1 MNTPNTII
9 WNPKDHPWTE
19 TCHVAE
25 FMRQWGIDGIAS
37 LIGKASSDVEWFWDE
52 ALKDMGLE
60 WSQPYDR
67 VLDASGGFPWAKWFQ
82 GGKINIT
89 HNCIDRHVINGHGG
103 ETALIYEAD
112 SGRDED
118 ARVVSFSELKNLVD
132 KCAGAMTSMGVGA
145 GDFVGLYAP
154 MSVET
159 VAAMFACFKVGA
171 GFVPIFCGFG
181 EHAVVDRLESCGA
194 RLLFANQSLQRR
206 GKEVAT
212 GNTVMTVME
221 QVPSLERLVFLDT
234 DQWDGFLSEGEMQDT
249 GVETCSEDVS
259 MLIYT
264 SGTTGKPKGTVHTH
278 AGVLAQVGKELR
290 YAFDV
295 RAGEP
300 FFWVTDIGWMMGPWE
315 LIGCL
320 LYRAPVVMLDGAPDY
335 PHVDRLWEIIENRK
349 VVSLGISPTAIRLF
363 MGKTDGKGPQGHDF
377 SNLRLMGSTGEP
389 WDETSYM
396 WAFEKIGGGRCPIMN
411 ISGGTE
417 IMGCHLQPYPVM
429 PLKPMTLGM
438 GALAMDVKV
447 FNDAGDAV
455 TGEVGHLVCCKPA
468 PSMTKGFLGDDA
480 RYLETYFTKFGEN
493 VWYHGDWASIDAD
506 GFWFLHGR
514 TDDTIK
520 VAGKRIGPAEVE
532 SALIAHPEVGQAAV
546 IGVPDDLKGQALV
559 CFVVAAEGAEPA
571 ETELKDFVAGRMG
584 KPLKPR
590 EIYVVA
596 DLPKTRSGKIM
607 RSTIQKVYL
616 GEDAGDLGS
625 LENIQALEHVAGLF
639 QRKKQL

>member
-1 MNTPNTII
+1 MTPNDII
-9 WNPKDHPWTE
+9 WKPEDHAWTE
-19 TCHVAE
+19 SCHVAA
-25 FMRQWGIDGIAS
+25 FMRKHGMDCVADLLKKSTEDI
-37 LIGKASSDVEWFWDE
+37 EWFWDE
-52 ALKDMGLE
+52 AIKDMGLS
-60 WSQPYDR
+60 WSQPYDK
-67 VLDASGGFPWAKWFQ
+67 VLDMSEGFPWAKWFQ
-82 GGKINIT
+82 GGRINIT
-89 HNCIDRHVINGHGG
+89 YNCIDRHVMDGHGE

-112 SGRDED
+112 SGRSED
-118 ARVVSFSELKNLVD
+118 AQIVSFAELKRLVD
-132 KCAGAMTSMGVGA
+132 RCVGSMRQMGVGA

-159 VAAMFACFKVGA
+159 VAVMFASFKVGA
-171 GFVPIFCGFG
+171 SFVPIFCGFG

-194 RLLFANQSLQRR
+194 KLLFANKALQRR
-206 GKEVAT
+206 GKDVPT
-212 GNTVMTVME
+212 GDTVMAAKE
-221 QVPSLERLVFLDT
+221 KVPSLERLVFLDT
-234 DQWDGFLSEGEMQDT
+234 DQWDDFLGEGDGVADACEDTESEHP
-249 GVETCSEDVS
+249 C

-295 RAGEP
+295 HAGEP

-335 PHVDRLWEIIENRK
+335 PHTDRLWEIIERRK
-349 VVSLGISPTAIRLF
+349 VVTLGISPTAVRLF
-363 MGKTDGKGPQGHDF
+363 MGKTDAKGPEGFDF
-377 SNLRLMGSTGEP
+377 SKLRLMGSTGEP
-389 WDETSYM
+389 WDETSYR

-447 FNDAGDAV
+447 FNNEGESV
-455 TGEVGHLVCCKPA
+455 REEVGHLVCCQPA
-468 PSMTKGFLGDDA
+468 PSMTKSFLGDDA
-480 RYLETYFTKFGEN
+480 RYLDTYFKKFGED
-493 VWYHGDWASIDAD
+493 VWYHGDWASIDED

-532 SALIAHPEVGQAAV
+532 SALIAHPDVNQAAV
-546 IGVPDDLKGQALV
+546 IGAPDNLKGQALV
-559 CFVVAAEGAEPA
+559 CFVVAVAGASPTEA
-571 ETELKDFVAGRMG
+571 ELKNFVADRMG

-590 EIYVVA
+590 EIYVVS

-607 RSTIQKVYL
+607 RSTIQRVYL

-625 LENIQALEHVAGLF
+625 VENLDSLNHIATLRSLEHS
-639 QRKKQL
+639 